1 MSRLIPEARAV
12 SDNHGEGMTGER
24 TVSSVRKHQ
33 LTLEVLDGP
42 DKSLIAQVDTS
53 RITSGSAPGND
64 LCLRDQSVSRHHFA
78 IVASDGL
85 YMLRDNGSR
94 NGTYVNGVRMFEGAI
109 QPGTEIRVGRT
120 RLLFDIEGRLPK
132 RVSTPERDRLGMMAG
147 NSVAMRTVF
156 GQLERVAP
164 TALTCL
170 ITGETGTGKELCA
183 RAIHDHSE
191 RRDGPFVVID
201 CGAVSENL
209 IEDKLFGHERGAFT
223 GADKARAGA
232 FEEARGGSVF
242 LDEIGELPLRLQ
254 PKLLRALEQ
263 REVTRVGAHRPL
275 ALDVRLIAATHRDLR
290 AMVEEGSFRK
300 DLFFRL
306 SEAVIR
312 LPPLRTRST
321 DIVLLANT
329 VLRSEAPAVVLHPDA
344 RTYLERQDWPG
355 NVRELRNLIRRA
367 AASASDNI
375 ITSDL
380 LRELH
385 EPMSVITQL
394 DELLSQDPPREL
406 ATLPPASPRAPTV
419 TLSPPGPQAV
429 ASEPTA
435 ASSQLV
441 GVDLN
446 IGDAAE
452 AYRAA
457 YVRAV
462 YARYEGDDK
471 KICRHMGVHLKYA
484 RRLLRRYGLV

>member
-1 MSRLIPEARAV
+1 MYDFHVSAEWGMGSLIPEGRPPASGFGGAIT
-12 SDNHGEGMTGER
+12 HER
-24 TVSSVRKHQ
+24 SVSSVRKEQ

-42 DKSLIAQVDTS
+42 DKSLLAQVDTS
-53 RITSGSAPGND
+53 RITLGSAPDND
-64 LCLRDQSVSRHHFA
+64 LCLRDQSVSRHHFT
-78 IVASDGL
+78 VDASEGL
-85 YMLRDNGSR
+85 YLLRDNGSL
-94 NGTYVNGVRMFEGAI
+94 NGTFVDGVRIVEATVT
-109 QPGTEIRVGRT
+109 PGTEIRVGRT
-120 RLLFDIEGRLPK
+120 RLLFDVLGAQAKK
-132 RVSTPERDRLGMMAG
+132 RPPDRDRFGMLVG
-147 NSVAMRTVF
+147 TSVAMRTVF
-156 GQLERVAP
+156 GLMERVAP

-209 IEDKLFGHERGAFT
+209 IEDKLFGHQRGAFT
-223 GADKARAGA
+223 GADKCTAGA

-242 LDEIGELPLRLQ
+242 LDEIGELPLGLQ

-263 REVTRVGAHRPL
+263 REVTRVGAHRPT

-306 SEAVIR
+306 SEAVIA
-312 LPPLRTRST
+312 LPPLRMRST

-329 VLRSEAPAVVLHPDA
+329 VLRAEAPAVVLHPEA
-344 RTYLERQDWPG
+344 RTYLERQDWQG
-355 NVRELRNLIRRA
+355 NVRELRNLVRRA
-367 AASASDNI
+367 AASATENVISAH
-375 ITSDL
+375 L

-394 DELLSQDPPREL
+394 YELPDKAAPREL
-406 ATLPPASPRAPTV
+406 TTQAPPAPHAPT
-419 TLSPPGPQAV
+419 
-429 ASEPTA
+429 ASA
-435 ASSQLV
+435 LALV

-452 AYRAA
+452 AYREA

-462 YARYEGDDK
+462 HARYAGDDK
-471 KICRHMGVHLKYA
+471 RIAEHMGVNLKYA
-484 RRLLRRYGLV
+484 RRLLKRFGLE